1 MKFEIISGGHLRK
14 YGVEFEKRIPLEV
27 QEWCHQRFD
36 FDYERVY
43 VGRWYVAFK
52 NEADR
57 SLFLLRWG

>member
-27 QEWCHQRFD
+27 QEWCRQLFGFD
-36 FDYERVY
+36 AERVY

-57 SLFLLRWG
+57 SLFLLRCG